1 MHWIDVDGYPFPKKY
16 GGHPALEFCNT
27 WSGWDE
33 PPLPRDVPDRQRE
46 WLRDYDRFVVWS
58 GYAGLMD
65 EPTVARL
72 RDTAR
77 RAAGPAG
84 RLLVEART
92 LRGALYTHLTGPGD
106 SDAFAVV
113 ARFAQRAV
121 RSTALVLDVDGAATR
136 IIPTSVGLATP
147 LLAVARSAEE
157 LLASAERRALRA
169 CPGQDCGWLF
179 LDPRGR
185 RRWCSME
192 SCGNRA
198 KVRSFAARRST

>member
-1 MHWIDVDGYPFPKKY
+1 VHWVEVDGYPLPKKY
-16 GGHPALEFCNT
+16 GGHPALDFCNT

-33 PPLPRDVPDRQRE
+33 PPLPRAAPDPRRE

-58 GYAGLMD
+58 GYVGLVG
-65 EPTVARL
+65 ERTVERL
-72 RDTAR
+72 RNTAR

-92 LRGALYTHLTGPGD
+92 LRGALYAHLTHTGD
-106 SDAFAVV
+106 DTTFDEI

-121 RSTALVLDVDGAATR
+121 RSTELVLDADGAATR
-136 IIPTSVGLATP
+136 VIAASAGLVTP
-147 LLAVARSAEE
+147 LLAVARSIEE
-157 LLASAERRALRA
+157 LLASPERNTVRT

-179 LDPRGR
+179 VDPRRR

-198 KVRSFAARRST
+198 KVKSFAARHST